1 MTARTTKTDI
11 NELVNHLKAITN
23 ELTELHGDLYWLAM
37 QAQDGAGAGAGADAG
52 TAEHS
57 SAAELN
63 VELLTSLKGAVDN
76 MRLLLWNYIETASE
90 VSPDKVRDGLEAQR
104 MQRMTQ
110 FLNLLRE
117 RLGSSNETQPL
128 SFIERISGL
137 MKERLSNKVA

>member
-1 MTARTTKTDI
+1 MNAHATKTDI
-11 NELVNHLKAITN
+11 NELVNHLKAITD

-37 QAQDGAGAGAGADAG
+37 QAQDVADAG
-52 TAEHS
+52 KEPA

-90 VSPDKVRDGLEAQR
+90 VHPEKVKDGLDAQR

-110 FLNLLRE
+110 FLRLLRE
-117 RLGSSNETQPL
+117 RLGSSHDPQPL

>member
-1 MTARTTKTDI
+1 MTAPAPKTDI

-37 QAQDGAGAGAGADAG
+37 QAQNDAG
-52 TAEHS
+52 GSLS

-63 VELLTSLKGAVDN
+63 VDLLTALKGAVDN

-90 VSPDKVRDGLEAQR
+90 INPSEVRDVLDTQR
-104 MQRMTQ
+104 VQRMTQ
-110 FLNLLRE
+110 FLKVLRE
-117 RLGSSNETQPL
+117 RLGSSEEPQPL

>member
-1 MTARTTKTDI
+1 MTARSTKTDI

-37 QAQDGAGAGAGADAG
+37 QANDVASADAG
-52 TAEHS
+52 RVEHS

-63 VELLTSLKGAVDN
+63 VELLTALKGAVDN

-90 VSPDKVRDGLEAQR
+90 VNPEEVKDGLDSQR

-110 FLNLLRE
+110 FLSLLRE
-117 RLGSSNETQPL
+117 RLGSSRDSQPL

>member
-1 MTARTTKTDI
+1 MATQTTNTDI

-37 QAQDGAGAGAGADAG
+37 QSHQDAGAGAGG
-52 TAEHS
+52 HGS
-57 SAAELN
+57 PAELN
-63 VELLTSLKGAVDN
+63 VELLTALKAAVDN

-90 VSPDKVRDGLEAQR
+90 VNPQRVKEGLDTQRIQR
-104 MQRMTQ
+104 MAQ
-110 FLNLLRE
+110 FLKLLRE
-117 RLGSSNETQPL
+117 RLGSSPQGQPL

>member
-1 MTARTTKTDI
+1 MAARTTNTDI

-37 QAQDGAGAGAGADAG
+37 QAQDGDGS
-52 TAEHS
+52 EHA

-63 VELLTSLKGAVDN
+63 VELLTALKAAVDN

-90 VSPDKVRDGLEAQR
+90 INPEKVKEGLDMQR
-104 MQRMTQ
+104 LQRMTQ

-117 RLGSSNETQPL
+117 RLGSSHQPQPL

>member
-1 MTARTTKTDI
+1 MTARNKKTDI
-11 NELVNHLKAITN
+11 NELVNHLKSITN

-37 QAQDGAGAGAGADAG
+37 QTQDIASGGSNV
-52 TAEHS
+52 AEQS

-90 VSPDKVRDGLEAQR
+90 VNPQRVREGLDTQR

-110 FLNLLRE
+110 FLSLLRE
-117 RLGSSNETQPL
+117 RLGSSHDPQPL